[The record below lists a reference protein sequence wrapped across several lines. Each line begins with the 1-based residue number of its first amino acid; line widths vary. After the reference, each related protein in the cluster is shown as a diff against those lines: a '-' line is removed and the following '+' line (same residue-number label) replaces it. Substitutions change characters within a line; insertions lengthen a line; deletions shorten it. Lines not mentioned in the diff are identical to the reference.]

1 MQDLFSVQPSVLR
14 TPKSGFKQKDLSFT
28 KGSAPHILIWGAFFM
43 LDTIL
48 LFVFV
53 LFSVLGFFVAAVLLL
68 LRLSAPKEMDGYYLV
83 VLPAG
88 DKKEYLLK
96 IRWLQAVLAV
106 TGLCDRITLVA
117 VDENTAE
124 GGISEIE
131 NELSGRKNVIII
143 KNG

>member
-14 TPKSGFKQKDLSFT
+14 TPESGFKQKDLSFT

-68 LRLSAPKEMDGYYLV
+68 LKLSAPKETDGYYLV

-117 VDENTAE
+117 VDENTTE